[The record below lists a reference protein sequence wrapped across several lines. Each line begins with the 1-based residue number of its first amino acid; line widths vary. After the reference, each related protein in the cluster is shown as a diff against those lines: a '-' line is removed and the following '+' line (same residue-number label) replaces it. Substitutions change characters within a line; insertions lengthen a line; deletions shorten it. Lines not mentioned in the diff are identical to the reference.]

1 MAGGEVA
8 EMPKVC
14 CRYAMFADYSGVQ
27 KWQFYL
33 KAVELLAVTFAK
45 DKKRLKAS
53 LDDLRSKL
61 EAF

>member
-1 MAGGEVA
+1 
-8 EMPKVC
+8 MPKVC